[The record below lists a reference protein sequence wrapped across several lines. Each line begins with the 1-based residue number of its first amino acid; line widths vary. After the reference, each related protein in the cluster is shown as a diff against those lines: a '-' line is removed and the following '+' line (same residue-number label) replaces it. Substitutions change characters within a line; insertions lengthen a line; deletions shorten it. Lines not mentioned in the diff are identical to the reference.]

1 MSDGQWGSFAAQADN
16 AGNGN
21 DNAWGG
27 ADEAAAKSANG
38 GSEYGETAAETIPV
52 VQNIPKPCGNWI
64 APTPYDYTAENPSTW
79 DGNASVYEWDGI
91 HGEIGPEFPE
101 LEIQLFGKPAEREES
116 QGIDFSK

>member
-16 AGNGN
+16 AGNG
-21 DNAWGG
+21 
-27 ADEAAAKSANG
+27 
-38 GSEYGETAAETIPV
+38 GSENGETAAEITPV

-64 APTPYDYTAENPSTW
+64 APTPYDYTGESPPTW